1 MSCYFFIALL
11 FLLHQLS
18 SGACLCSCQKRW
30 DNVTLWHLLVWCIS
44 GALKWSPRSEKKILS
59 RGKEERNYCVG
70 GSSKAI
76 CDYRGN
82 EPSLTWSF
90 VLYFLS
96 THTKKSLLCKHDRSS
111 ESQAGLHAHILT
123 SKQDPI
129 RQAMGYLWQP
139 MGLHSTSHE
148 QRAISTRDLENHCL
162 PQMHKKGW
170 NIACSLFSICVL
182 NRKEWNKFH
191 LWFADVT
198 LTRRNW

>member
-96 THTKKSLLCKHDRSS
+96 THTQKKAYFANMTGALRAKLGFTHTSLPANKVPSDKPWDICDSPWAFIVLLMSRG
-111 ESQAGLHAHILT
+111 QFLHGT
-123 SKQDPI
+123 
-129 RQAMGYLWQP
+129 
-139 MGLHSTSHE
+139 
-148 QRAISTRDLENHCL
+148 
-162 PQMHKKGW
+162 
-170 NIACSLFSICVL
+170 
-182 NRKEWNKFH
+182 
-191 LWFADVT
+191 
-198 LTRRNW
+198 